1 MGRLKERIEVA
12 VNALA
17 TLTSLPLGESVNDVV
32 RDAAIQ
38 RFEHTFEAVWKA
50 AQLYLREKEGLEQG
64 SPKGVVRACLQVG
77 LLTEDASRLAMVMV
91 DDRNLTGRT
100 YNEVL
105 AQRIYANLKGYA
117 DFMADWLQAMAV
129 RSEECYAMEGVRNE
143 NIMIYMFSRKQ
154 EFWLKIF
161 TQ

>member
-38 RFEHTFEAVWKA
+38 RFEYTFEAVWKA

-91 DDRNLTGRT
+91 DDRNLTVHT

-129 RSEECYAMEGVRNE
+129 RSEECYAMEGV
-143 NIMIYMFSRKQ
+143 
-154 EFWLKIF
+154 
-161 TQ
+161 